1 MRKLESIIIHC
12 SATSEKQN
20 FDVDD
25 IRQWHTEKGWSD
37 IGYHYVITRA
47 GEIQE
52 GRFIEKVGAHAK
64 GYNDHSVGICLVG
77 GINSE
82 TEKADANFT
91 FSQYQALAKIK
102 DQLFDAFGELEIIG
116 HRDVSS
122 KDCPCFD
129 VHSFFNS

>member
-37 IGYHYVITRA
+37 IGYHYIITRA

-52 GRFIEKVGAHAK
+52 GRFIEKSGAHAK
-64 GYNDHSVGICLVG
+64 GHNDYSVGICLVG

-82 TEKADANFT
+82 TKKPDSNFT
-91 FSQYQALAKIK
+91 FKQYQALDKIK
-102 DQLFDAFGELEIIG
+102 DQLFDAFGTLEIIG

-129 VHSFFNS
+129 VHSFFSS